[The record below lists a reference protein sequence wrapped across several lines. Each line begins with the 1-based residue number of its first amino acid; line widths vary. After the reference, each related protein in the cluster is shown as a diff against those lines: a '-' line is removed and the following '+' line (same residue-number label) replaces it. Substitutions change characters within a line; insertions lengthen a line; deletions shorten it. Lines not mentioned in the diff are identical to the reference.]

1 MIHLEVTIQF
11 SGQEKILEWWK
22 SHRWQE
28 KWPVGDGRRRNGFW
42 WCGFYGWDTQDMM
55 EEGVWESGSSSAVV
69 GLCTVLLTDHTKMHR
84 HSLLQTSDS
93 RNNIKIYLWV
103 FHFPHSKS
111 SQSHYLSSF
120 IPVSRSHTQPNY
132 PTVRACKWCFG
143 IMGFLFRSFVW
154 ILRPLIFIRYYTP
167 LITVRS

>member
-1 MIHLEVTIQF
+1 MEKSQVTR
-11 SGQEKILEWWK
+11 KMA
-22 SHRWQE
+22 
-28 KWPVGDGRRRNGFW
+28 VGDGRRRNGSGVAFMDETHRIW
-42 WCGFYGWDTQDMM
+42 WGRSTG
-55 EEGVWESGSSSAVV
+55 WESQWSSAVV
-69 GLCTVLLTDHTKMHR
+69 GLGTASPALLTDHTKMHR

-111 SQSHYLSSF
+111 SQNHYLSSF
-120 IPVSRSHTQPNY
+120 LPVSRSHTQTNY
-132 PTVRACKWCFG
+132 LTVRACKWCCG
-143 IMGFLFRSFVW
+143 IMGFLFRSSVW